1 MTTKEQF
8 AFLWAQL
15 GTVEG
20 ACCRAMM
27 GEYILYYEGRVIGGI
42 YDGRVLVKDLPA
54 ARRLLPQAE
63 YRLPY
68 PGAKLMLRL
77 PLPAEPAWLAALFAA
92 LAAEVPSPR
101 KNKKK

>member
-42 YDGRVLVKDLPA
+42 YDGQVLVKDLPA

-68 PGAKLMLRL
+68 PGAKLMLPL

-92 LAAEVPSPR
+92 LAAEVPPAR
-101 KNKKK
+101 KKK

>member
-1 MTTKEQF
+1 MATSKEYLQYILDQC
-8 AFLWAQL
+8 AEL
-15 GTVEG
+15 EDISH
-20 ACCRAMM
+20 RAMM

-42 YDGRVLVKDLPA
+42 YDGQVLVKDLPA

-68 PGAKLMLRL
+68 PGAKLMLHL

-92 LAAEVPSPR
+92 LAAEVPPAR
-101 KNKKK
+101 KKK

>member
-20 ACCRAMM
+20 VCCRAMM
-27 GEYILYYEGRVIGGI
+27 GEYVLYYEGRVIGGI

-68 PGAKLMLRL
+68 PGTKLMLHL
-77 PLPAEPAWLAALFAA
+77 PLPAEPA
-92 LAAEVPSPR
+92 
-101 KNKKK
+101 